1 MALFNMTVQ
10 KHSWAYIV
18 AELEIRKYYITNRLQ
33 QKDFDCSVN
42 RVTFFFS
49 VINSDHMMR
58 KL

>member
-1 MALFNMTVQ
+1 MTVK

-18 AELEIRKYYITNRLQ
+18 AELEIRKYFITNPLQ
-33 QKDFDCSVN
+33 QKDSL
-42 RVTFFFS
+42 TAQLTELGFFFS